1 MLCSGCIKVLRTM
14 PRHSLLNMFK
24 IIRIVVAAAKFEM
37 ISQHPS

>member
-1 MLCSGCIKVLRTM
+1 MCSGCIKVLRTV

-24 IIRIVVAAAKFEM
+24 IIRTAVAVAAKFEM